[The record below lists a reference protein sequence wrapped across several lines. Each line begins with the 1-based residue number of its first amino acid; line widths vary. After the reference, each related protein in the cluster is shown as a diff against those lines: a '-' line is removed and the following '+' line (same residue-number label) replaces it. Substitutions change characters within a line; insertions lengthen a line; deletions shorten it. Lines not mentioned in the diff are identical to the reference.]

1 MMPMWTQQDLHDRNR
16 RLDRDAEARRRQVA
30 GAEGERWRPPVDEIA
45 LARASEPC
53 SETCLETPL
62 ARAG

>member
-30 GAEGERWRPPVDEIA
+30 EPEAGRGGPVDEIA
-45 LARASEPC
+45 LAGAAEVCPEP
-53 SETCLETPL
+53 SMGTPL
-62 ARAG
+62 AHAG